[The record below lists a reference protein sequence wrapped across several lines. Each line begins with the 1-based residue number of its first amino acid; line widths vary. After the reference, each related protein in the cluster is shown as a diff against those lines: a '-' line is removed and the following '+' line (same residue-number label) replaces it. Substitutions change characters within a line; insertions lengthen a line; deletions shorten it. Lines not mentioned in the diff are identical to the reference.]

1 MNDKSDNR
9 FYVQYSTG
17 AGDFCTKSNDLNGAM
32 IEADAGAAYT
42 QCDIKIIRGNDL
54 VAIRKWNGSAFDGST
69 SDEVDIID
77 FGSFGYYGEW
87 IIMAA

>member
-1 MNDKSDNR
+1 MKYKSNNR
-9 FYVQYSTG
+9 FYVQYSSG
-17 AGDFCTKSNDLNGAM
+17 AGKFCAMSDDLNGAM

-54 VAIRKWNGSAFDGST
+54 VAIRKWNDSAFDGST

-87 IIMAA
+87 IVMAA